1 MGYSRE
7 LQEFGLAQ
15 RRVQSARLQV
25 CRGQVMVYS
34 HVDHADELVQS
45 SSLEALQNEM
55 RDIA

>member
-1 MGYSRE
+1 
-7 LQEFGLAQ
+7 
-15 RRVQSARLQV
+15 
-25 CRGQVMVYS
+25 MVYS